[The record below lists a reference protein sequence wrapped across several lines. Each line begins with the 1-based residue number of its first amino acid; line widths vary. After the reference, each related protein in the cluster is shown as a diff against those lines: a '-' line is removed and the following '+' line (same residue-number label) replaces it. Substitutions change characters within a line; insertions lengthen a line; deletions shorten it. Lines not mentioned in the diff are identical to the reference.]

1 MNTRTTTPTTQ
12 PVTLL
17 ICALGGE
24 GGGVLSQWL
33 VEAARAAGFA
43 AQSTSI
49 PGVAQRTG
57 ATTYYLELFP
67 IPLSQLAGQ
76 QPVLGLY
83 PAPGA
88 LDALVS
94 SELLETARQISNGMS
109 DAQRTLTI
117 TANNRSYTTQE
128 RMVGGDG
135 RIASEPLLNLV
146 RQHSRE
152 HHVLDMADIAKRNS
166 TVVSAVMLG
175 AIAGSGLWPLKRE
188 VFEGVVD
195 GPGREASLRGFAQA
209 FEQVQQQRE
218 QGQMLQDLLNT
229 TDEEALSIPKQTS
242 KHQRDLTGFPT
253 LEALPTPVRHM
264 ATLGV
269 QRLQD
274 YQSAAYA
281 QTYLDRLQS
290 VWQAEQAADPALAH
304 HAQAT
309 LEMARWLALWM
320 AFDDIVRVADLKS
333 RASRLARVATEVKA
347 KPGELLQVFEHFKPG
362 VPEIAALLPTGLAR
376 RLQQWDAQRVARG
389 LAPWSLP
396 LKIGT
401 HTVTGMLALRTLAA
415 FKHLRPKGSR
425 FAAEQALI
433 SAWLGSVLQGLK
445 EDWQLGFELAQCGRL
460 IKGYG
465 STNERGKDNLLH
477 ITQHLATQNTPA
489 MQRAQAVAAAR
500 QAALADEAGTAL
512 DAALRAHGAPARPIK
527 AQPIRWFKHR
537 PQ

>member
-1 MNTRTTTPTTQ
+1 M
-12 PVTLL
+12 
-17 ICALGGE
+17 
-24 GGGVLSQWL
+24 LSQWL
-33 VEAARAAGFA
+33 VEAARAAGLA

-57 ATTYYLELFP
+57 ATTYYLEFFP
-67 IPLSQLAGQ
+67 IPVVELGGKR
-76 QPVLGLY
+76 PVLGLY

-135 RIASEPLLNLV
+135 RIDSAPLLALV
-146 RQHSRE
+146 RQHSRQ
-152 HHVLDMADIAKRNS
+152 HHVMDMAEMAKQHG

-175 AIAGSGLWPLKRE
+175 AIAGSGLLPIARHL
-188 VFEGVVD
+188 FEGVVD

-209 FEQVQQQRE
+209 FDQVQEQHQQT
-218 QGQMLQDLLNT
+218 QLVQALL
-229 TDEEALSIPKQTS
+229 TDNDDQSLLSIKEQERHTQNS
-242 KHQRDLTGFPT
+242 
-253 LEALPTPVRHM
+253 LEASSALQSLPTSARHM
-264 ATLGV
+264 AMLGV

-274 YQSAAYA
+274 YQSTSYA
-281 QTYLDRLQS
+281 QTYVARLQG
-290 VWQAEQAADPALAH
+290 VWQAEQAADPAGAH
-304 HAQAT
+304 QAAAT
-309 LEMARWLALWM
+309 QEMARWLALWM
-320 AFDDIVRVADLKS
+320 AFDDIIRVADLKS
-333 RASRLARVATEVKA
+333 RESRLQRVHSEVKTQD
-347 KPGELLQVFEHFKPG
+347 GDVLQVYEHFKPG
-362 VPEIAALLPTGLAR
+362 VPEVAALLPTGLAR
-376 RLQQWDAQRVARG
+376 RLQQWDTKRVARG

-401 HTVTGMLALRTLAA
+401 HTVSGMLALRTLAA
-415 FKHLRPKGSR
+415 FKHLRPFGSR
-425 FAAEQALI
+425 FATEQQLI
-433 SAWLGSVLQGLK
+433 DTWLSSVLQGLK

-465 STNERGKDNLLH
+465 STNERGKENLLH
-477 ITQHLATQNTPA
+477 ITQHLATQAAPA
-489 MQRAQAVAAAR
+489 GQRAQAVAAAR
-500 QAALADEAGTAL
+500 QAALQDEAGTAL

-527 AQPIRWFKHR
+527 PQPIRWFKHR